1 VVILYLIYIIAFD
14 FLERSPLIAVL
25 GTFTLVAS
33 IWIHIE
39 AIRLLTERF
48 RKGEAGKAQSQVNP
62 DLKWWIV
69 ILVLFASMS
78 PNIIPVLS
86 ATQVPHDVI
95 TYLPHIWV
103 WITTIWLYR
112 KLPSL
117 KEFGP

>member
-1 VVILYLIYIIAFD
+1 M
-14 FLERSPLIAVL
+14 ERSPLIAVL
-25 GTFTLVAS
+25 GAFTLIAS

-48 RKGEAGKAQSQVNP
+48 KKGEAGKAQSQVNP
-62 DLKWWIV
+62 DLKKWIV

-86 ATQVPHDVI
+86 ANQVPHDII

-112 KLPSL
+112 KLPRLQES
-117 KEFGP
+117 GP